1 MGQKESQLTKFYFVS
16 FSRFSLYTK
25 CDQLSSA
32 AAVALMFI
40 ALSGFTQFT
49 NYISIL
55 SHATEQSLPLKITSL
70 LPLLSCLSYIFLY
83 LWVKLSLTHL
93 GNTAAVLLGNCSQ
106 TVCVLADMCWA
117 DSNIAFEI
125 ICHLKKNTVLCT
137 RSHYSHYK
145 KNHYSCPIQALSI
158 AL

>member
-1 MGQKESQLTKFYFVS
+1 MKWTLYFVS
-16 FSRFSLYTK
+16 FSRYSLYTK

-40 ALSGFTQFT
+40 ALSRFTQFT

-55 SHATEQSLPLKITSL
+55 SHATEQSLPLKIISL
-70 LPLLSCLSYIFLY
+70 LPLLSWLSYIFLY
-83 LWVKLSLTHL
+83 LSVKLLLTHL

-125 ICHLKKNTVLCT
+125 ICHLKKKEL
-137 RSHYSHYK
+137 YS
-145 KNHYSCPIQALSI
+145 ALAPTTPTI
-158 AL
+158 RKTTILVQFKPWV